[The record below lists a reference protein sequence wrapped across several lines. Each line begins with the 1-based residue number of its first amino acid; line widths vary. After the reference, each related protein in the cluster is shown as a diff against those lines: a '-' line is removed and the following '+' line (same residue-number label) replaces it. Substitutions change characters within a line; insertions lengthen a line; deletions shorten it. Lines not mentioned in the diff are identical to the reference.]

1 MRSLSESKGYGAH
14 QTRPNRPY
22 TFIYAD
28 GRNLGK
34 VFVRF
39 KD

>member
-28 GRNLGK
+28 DNTNTYALT
-34 VFVRF
+34 
-39 KD
+39 